1 MVYLNNVV
9 EGCVANIAAK
19 LEYMGPCRS
28 VKDRYTLIS
37 HYVFAALCICC
48 LCHLSL
54 NMFSRIALSMISDA
68 EEKGLI
74 SPNKV

>member
-28 VKDRYTLIS
+28 AKDRYTVVIS
-37 HYVFAALCICC
+37 SSLYAHAAI
-48 LCHLSL
+48 
-54 NMFSRIALSMISDA
+54 F
-68 EEKGLI
+68 G
-74 SPNKV
+74 V